1 MKLKKALSVLVAAA
15 MMLTVVSLSFSAFAE
30 SASAQQVVSAIDA
43 LPEDYQLPVAD
54 QNAVIDALG
63 AYESLSEDQKAQVT
77 NIDKLNKDI
86 ASLNGLSDIW
96 VIYNGNGGVTEY
108 GDSSFSVETKGQDYV
123 AGNNIFYNN
132 GYEFLHWS
140 TALADGLNFVT
151 GKEFSPVS
159 TLAQLISRDVGDE
172 EYAY

>member
-77 NIDKLNKDI
+77 NIDKLNKEDRK
-86 ASLNGLSDIW
+86 
-96 VIYNGNGGVTEY
+96 
-108 GDSSFSVETKGQDYV
+108 SVV
-123 AGNNIFYNN
+123 
-132 GYEFLHWS
+132 
-140 TALADGLNFVT
+140 
-151 GKEFSPVS
+151 
-159 TLAQLISRDVGDE
+159 
-172 EYAY
+172 

>member
-30 SASAQQVVSAIDA
+30 PASAQQVVSAIDA

-96 VIYNGNGGVTEY
+96 VI
-108 GDSSFSVETKGQDYV
+108 
-123 AGNNIFYNN
+123 
-132 GYEFLHWS
+132 
-140 TALADGLNFVT
+140 
-151 GKEFSPVS
+151 
-159 TLAQLISRDVGDE
+159 
-172 EYAY
+172 